1 MRQAVLELPVPER
14 VRIVQI
20 TVEQYQIDSIPQCL
34 DCTKLIS
41 CEGAQNVWTK
51 CRENP
56 FGI

>member
-1 MRQAVLELPVPER
+1 MVPIGIHQET
-14 VRIVQI
+14 I